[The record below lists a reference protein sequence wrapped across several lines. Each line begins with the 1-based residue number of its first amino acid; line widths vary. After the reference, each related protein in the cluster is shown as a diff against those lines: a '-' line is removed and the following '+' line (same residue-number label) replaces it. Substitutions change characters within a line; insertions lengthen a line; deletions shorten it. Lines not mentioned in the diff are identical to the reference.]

1 MTTDERVSASCGIAG
16 DRAGGVV
23 RGRAGEGLATAGGL
37 GNCEDLGDCEGGETV
52 GRRILD
58 KPRRYALA
66 GTGVM
71 CVGLGALGVVTPG
84 LPTTIFL
91 IIASYCFSR
100 SCPWLE
106 DRLIRVPF
114 FGPYLRY
121 MGGGAVMPTK
131 ARWIASAMLWVGLG
145 SSVLLLEW
153 MDRTPGWLIPVIVAA
168 GVVGTVCIWLMA
180 RGKKKNKGG
189 VAETSAVSSGAASS
203 AGAGDMSV
211 AGAAPM
217 AEPVRV
223 SAATVLVEP
232 KPGRGVSSE
241 EIGGRGEAR
250 RVARARNTANV
261 RARA

>member
-1 MTTDERVSASCGIAG
+1 MTTDERVSASCGV
-16 DRAGGVV
+16 AGGRAE
-23 RGRAGEGLATAGGL
+23 RGVCGRTDEGSASAGGL
-37 GNCEDLGDCEGGETV
+37 GQGGALGDGEGGESL
-52 GRRILD
+52 GRRVLD

-66 GTGVM
+66 GTGVL

-106 DRLIRVPF
+106 DRLIRVPL

-145 SSVLLLEW
+145 SSVLLLVW
-153 MDRTPGWLIPVIVAA
+153 VDRTPGWLIPVIVAA

-180 RGKKKNKGG
+180 RGKKNNTGG
-189 VAETSAVSSGAASS
+189 VASASAASAGAASL
-203 AGAGDMSV
+203 AGAGDVSV
-211 AGAAPM
+211 VAAPM

-223 SAATVLVEP
+223 AAATVLVEP
-232 KPGRGVSSE
+232 KVGRGVSSE
-241 EIGGRGEAR
+241 EIGGRGETR
-250 RVARARNTANV
+250 RIARARNTANV